1 MDEFTESPRSNL
13 SPTDR
18 LSERQKQCLELVAKG
33 HTSKE
38 IGRLLGLSPSTVDN
52 HLNIALERLG
62 VDNRIAAARLFI
74 QENENVTGG
83 LIALHSSSDFHGTTL
98 RNSKMDGKRNAD
110 QRPLTSSLFAI
121 PPLGGIKNELSQRR
135 RYYHVVQIMLLAL
148 MAFSAV
154 TITIAGIVHLFSK

>member
-1 MDEFTESPRSNL
+1 MDEFTESPPSNL

-62 VDNRIAAARLFI
+62 VDNRIAAARMFI
-74 QENENVTGG
+74 QGNECIRDDFISSNTTGNFSG
-83 LIALHSSSDFHGTTL
+83 AVA
-98 RNSKMDGKRNAD
+98 RNSEKNVERHTE
-110 QRPLTSSLFAI
+110 QRQLTASLFAI
-121 PPLGGIKNELSQRR
+121 PPLGGSNNNLS
-135 RYYHVVQIMLLAL
+135 
-148 MAFSAV
+148 
-154 TITIAGIVHLFSK
+154 